1 MQIPEAVG
9 GFKPDLPLMNC
20 TILGDLLPLKSLHF
34 LDYKI
39 RVITKSIS
47 QVVLTTTTMHRGDV
61 HCRVEYRD
69 SR

>member
-47 QVVLTTTTMHRGDV
+47 
-61 HCRVEYRD
+61 
-69 SR
+69 